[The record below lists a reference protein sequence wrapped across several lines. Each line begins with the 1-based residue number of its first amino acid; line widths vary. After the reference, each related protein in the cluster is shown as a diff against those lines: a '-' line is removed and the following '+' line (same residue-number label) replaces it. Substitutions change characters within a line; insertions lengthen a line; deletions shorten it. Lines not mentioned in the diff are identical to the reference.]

1 MTVRTTQK
9 PTLID
14 ETLVEEAMHRGVV
27 GCPYETP
34 LPTVAHTM
42 ATRRVHCVV
51 GLGDITEDDTQ
62 LWGVVSDR
70 DVVAAAAA
78 GTEERAT
85 AGGSAATEVLTI
97 GPRETLRRAAQVMTE
112 HDLSHLIVVEPD
124 SDRPLGVLST
134 LDIAAVVGGAERRPS
149 RYGGSRVDELMT
161 TPVVTVRPETWLKTA
176 AALLVERGI
185 SGVPV
190 VRGDEVVGVLSEADI
205 VATERGPATDGRSA
219 LARLLAADGG
229 ELAHAVAARTAGEA
243 MSSPAMT
250 IAWWQPA
257 SAAATLMTDR
267 GLKRLPVLR
276 DGKLVGILS
285 RRDLV
290 RAFARPDT
298 EIKRDIRDSVVAGS
312 LWLSPT
318 DVSVEVR
325 GGEVTLTGTVERELD
340 AELLVRQVE
349 RVPGVVSVSSSVSA
363 RDENGEPRRYRQGRR

>member
-161 TPVVTVRPETWLKTA
+161 TPVVTVRPETRLKTA

>member
-1 MTVRTTQK
+1 MTVQGTEK

-27 GCPYETP
+27 SCPYETP
-34 LPTVAHTM
+34 LSMVAQTM
-42 ATRRVHCVV
+42 ATSRVHCVV

-78 GTEERAT
+78 GEEARAT

-97 GPRETLRRAAQVMTE
+97 GPRETLRRAAQVMSE

-161 TPVVTVRPETWLKTA
+161 TPVVTVRPETPLKTA

-205 VATERGPATDGRSA
+205 VAVERGPATDGRSA
-219 LARLLAADGG
+219 LARLLAGDGV

-243 MSSPAMT
+243 MSSPAVM

-257 SAAATLMTDR
+257 SAAATLMTDK
-267 GLKRLPVLR
+267 GVKRLPVVR

-298 EIKRDIRDSVVAGS
+298 EIRRDIRDSVIVGS
-312 LWLSPT
+312 LWLVPT

-325 GGEVTLTGTVERELD
+325 GGEVTLTGAVDRALD

-363 RDENGEPRRYRQGRR
+363 REENSEPRRFRQGRG